1 MRFPQALVTAQGPT
15 PTGHLLSTQPR
26 SGHILR
32 PDTPF
37 LSLGSGCWGAA
48 GSYLRPGRL
57 PSVWLFPPTCC
68 ILDLSMCST

>member
-1 MRFPQALVTAQGPT
+1 MRFPRELLTARSPAPAGC
-15 PTGHLLSTQPR
+15 LLSTQPR
-26 SGHILR
+26 SRHVLR

-37 LSLGSGCWGAA
+37 LSLGSGRWGAA